1 MSLSSRFYGTVS
13 VTSVL
18 VGVRAE
24 STEVDPVLH
33 TEDPPG
39 LLVGHTRILLRAQVL
54 HEAGLSGDGHQILQN
69 NAGSEFLLLAWF
81 PTRRALDREQAVFP
95 GKVEAGSTEAVA
107 TAYGDWVCKVT
118 PTDTADEL
126 FVEGL

>member
-1 MSLSSRFYGTVS
+1 M
-13 VTSVL
+13 TSVHE
-18 VGVRAE
+18 GVRAE
-24 STEVDPVLH
+24 LTEVDPVLH
-33 TEDPPG
+33 TEDPLG
-39 LLVGHTRILLRAQVL
+39 LLVGHTLMFLRAQVL
-54 HEAGLSGDGHQILQN
+54 HEVGLSGNGHQLLQN
-69 NAGSEFLLLAWF
+69 NIGSEVLLLGWF
-81 PTRRALDREQAVFP
+81 STHRTLDRNLAVFQ